1 MVGVRLEEE
10 DTDTSGVLCE
20 IDMWVGM
27 RVRVLR
33 AYVRMKKSLIV
44 KMAAPNV
51 QLLWLKCRVR
61 NPRPKFVNKRDVPG
75 GRLDGS
81 GFASAVIRLAQILT
95 IYKPRK
101 DAGLLR
107 LRQHRA

>member
-1 MVGVRLEEE
+1 MVGVRLEE

-20 IDMWVGM
+20 IDMWVAT
-27 RVRVLR
+27 RARVLR
-33 AYVRMKKSLIV
+33 ACVRMKKSLIV

-61 NPRPKFVNKRDVPG
+61 NPRPKVVNKTNVPG

>member
-33 AYVRMKKSLIV
+33 AYAGMKKSLIV

-51 QLLWLKCRVR
+51 QLLWLNVE
-61 NPRPKFVNKRDVPG
+61 
-75 GRLDGS
+75 
-81 GFASAVIRLAQILT
+81 
-95 IYKPRK
+95 
-101 DAGLLR
+101 
-107 LRQHRA
+107 